1 LTTATTLRP
10 LRPNFSFGYAR
21 LLTEVVRSTVP
32 VPLSADCCGLV
43 PALSVRVR
51 VALCAPSVAGAKV
64 TPSLQ
69 FPLAATVIGIGPQE
83 PAPVTMNSDGSDDIA
98 LEMISG
104 LVRPVLVT
112 VTVFATD

>member
-1 LTTATTLRP
+1 LSP
-10 LRPNFSFGYAR
+10 FKPNFSFGYVR

-32 VPLSADCCGLV
+32 VPVSADCCGLV
-43 PALSVRVR
+43 PALSLRVS
-51 VALCAPSVAGAKV
+51 VALCAPSAAGANV

-69 FPLAATVIGIGPQE
+69 FPLAATVIGIVPQE
-83 PAPVTMNSDGSDDIA
+83 PAPVTINSVGSDDIA